1 MIIYILMFICSLFF
15 IYIGEQLD
23 VEKNLKKTAVLVG
36 NAVFYVPSIIK
47 MTTIGGIYLLAILL
61 TSFLAGYRDYTI
73 GTDVLVYGNIWFHNA
88 VLSNNFWNYLEW
100 ANNSS
105 IGVLYATFNYVVSR
119 FTSNVHIFYFW
130 YSFVETALVLMTLR
144 KNRIDI
150 VLGMSTYYFLF
161 FNLTLNI
168 LRQSLAMIVIVWGFN
183 YVTEKKLWKYLLIV
197 LIASGFHSTAM
208 IAIIIYPLYW
218 IANNREKLLN
228 VFVLSVCIL
237 FIVFSE
243 KLTVL
248 ALNIGMLNERY
259 SDYLMNSNIRGG
271 FFAHLL
277 FCLPILI
284 LYLTAKNNIGG
295 SRDSQRYNGFRLIVA
310 FTTVLSGFN
319 LKYVYLGR
327 VTQYFDFLFLL
338 AVPYIGNRY
347 YVKIGRYRDTIVT
360 KLLIYIY
367 LITYWIIIYGV
378 QNSGETVPYILNF
391 N

>member
-1 MIIYILMFICSLFF
+1 
-15 IYIGEQLD
+15 
-23 VEKNLKKTAVLVG
+23 
-36 NAVFYVPSIIK
+36 
-47 MTTIGGIYLLAILL
+47 
-61 TSFLAGYRDYTI
+61 
-73 GTDVLVYGNIWFHNA
+73 
-88 VLSNNFWNYLEW
+88 
-100 ANNSS
+100 
-105 IGVLYATFNYVVSR
+105 
-119 FTSNVHIFYFW
+119 
-130 YSFVETALVLMTLR
+130 
-144 KNRIDI
+144 
-150 VLGMSTYYFLF
+150 
-161 FNLTLNI
+161 
-168 LRQSLAMIVIVWGFN
+168 
-183 YVTEKKLWKYLLIV
+183 
-197 LIASGFHSTAM
+197 
-208 IAIIIYPLYW
+208 
-218 IANNREKLLN
+218 
-228 VFVLSVCIL
+228 
-237 FIVFSE
+237 
-243 KLTVL
+243 
-248 ALNIGMLNERY
+248 
-259 SDYLMNSNIRGG
+259 NSNIRGG